1 MSLTRSILLS
11 LVGLLSFSIFAKTQD
26 ILIKNATVITSTDL
40 GVLEETDVLIQNG
53 TISLVSNNI
62 DIDTFGTGTTVIEA
76 NGRAL
81 TAGLLAPVTNLG
93 LIEIELEAET
103 RDDRT
108 DHFSA
113 GFSISSAFNPSST
126 LIPYNRAS
134 GITSAIVFPS
144 SGRGDIFS
152 GLGSVFKTHGDI
164 DTQSISTDIAMIMQ
178 MGGNTDSRASNFL
191 ELEDAF
197 LKAKQFKKS
206 RNIIQRGGF
215 FDSGEYSERDLEALL
230 SLIEERKPLI
240 VKTNRASDMLRMIEF
255 AKVHEIKIIFHG
267 AKEAW
272 RIADRLAEEK
282 IPVII
287 DPMDNIPSSFDS
299 IGARIDGA
307 SILTESGVSVL
318 IGITNAHNSFLSRQ
332 GAGNAVANG
341 MDQYEA
347 MKALTINVAKA
358 FGLADSIGSIEIGK
372 SADLVLWDGDPL
384 EVMTFA
390 DIVIVDG
397 RIMSGM
403 TRSKRLRD
411 RYLEIIGLN

>member
-1 MSLTRSILLS
+1 MKLIKLIFLVAIGISSLS
-11 LVGLLSFSIFAKTQD
+11 VFAEKED
-26 ILIKNATVITSTDL
+26 ILIKNATVITSSDQ
-40 GVLEETDVLIQNG
+40 GVLNETDVLIKEG
-53 TISLVSNNI
+53 IITSIGKNI
-62 DIDTFGTGTTVIEA
+62 DSEEA
-76 NGRAL
+76 LIINAEGRIL

-113 GFSISSAFNPSST
+113 GFSISSAFNSSST
-126 LIPYNRAS
+126 LIPYNRTS

-144 SGRGDIFS
+144 SGRGEVFS
-152 GLGSVFKTHGDI
+152 GLGSVFKTHGNI
-164 DTQSISTDIAMIMQ
+164 DTHPISTDIAMVMQ
-178 MGGNTDSRASNFL
+178 MGGNSDSRASIFL

-206 RNIIQRGGF
+206 KNMIQRGGF

-230 SLIEERKPLI
+230 DLIEERKPLI
-240 VKTNRASDMLRMIEF
+240 VKINRASDMLRMIEF
-255 AKVHEIKIIFHG
+255 SKVHEINIIFHG

-272 RIADRLAEEK
+272 RIADRLAKEK

-307 SILTESGVSVL
+307 SILTESGVNVL
-318 IGITNAHNSFLSRQ
+318 IGIADAHNSFLSRQ

-347 MKALTINVAKA
+347 MKALTINIAKA

-372 SADLVLWDGDPL
+372 NADLVLWDGDPL
-384 EVMTFA
+384 EVSTFSDA
-390 DIVIVDG
+390 VIIDG
-397 RIMSGM
+397 KIMSNM

-411 RYLEIIGLN
+411 RYLKIIGLD

>member
-1 MSLTRSILLS
+1 MSLLRSIILS
-11 LVGLLSFSIFAKTQD
+11 FFTLFSFSIFAKSPD
-26 ILIKNATVITSTDL
+26 ILIKNATVITSTEI
-40 GVLEETDVLIQNG
+40 GVLDETDVLIQNG
-53 TISLVSNNI
+53 KISLIGENINNDEAMI
-62 DIDTFGTGTTVIEA
+62 IEA
-76 NGRAL
+76 NGRVL
-81 TAGLLAPVTNLG
+81 TPGLIAPATNLG

-152 GLGSVFKTHGDI
+152 GLGSAFKTHGEI
-164 DTQSISTDIAMIMQ
+164 DTKSIATDIAMVMQ
-178 MGGNTDSRASNFL
+178 MGGNRDSRASNFL

-197 LKAKQFKKS
+197 IKAKEFKKS
-206 RNIIQRGGF
+206 RGMIQRGGF
-215 FDSGEYSERDLEALL
+215 FDTGEYSERDLEALL
-230 SLIEERKPLI
+230 GLMEQGKPLI

-255 AKVHEIKIIFHG
+255 SEKYDLDIIFHG

-272 RIADRLAEEK
+272 RITDQLVEAN

-299 IGARIDGA
+299 IGARIDAA
-307 SILTESGVSVL
+307 SILTESGVTVL
-318 IGITNAHNSFLSRQ
+318 IGIADAHNSFLSRQ

-341 MDQYEA
+341 MDHYEA
-347 MKALTINVAKA
+347 IKALTINIADA
-358 FGLADSIGSIEIGK
+358 FGLDDLIGSIEASMLPIK
-372 SADLVLWDGDPL
+372 SSNPNASAIL
-384 EVMTFA
+384 
-390 DIVIVDG
+390 IVSAFIA
-397 RIMSGM
+397 S
-403 TRSKRLRD
+403 
-411 RYLEIIGLN
+411 

>member
-1 MSLTRSILLS
+1 MSFLRSIILS
-11 LVGLLSFSIFAKTQD
+11 FIILFPFSIFAKSPD
-26 ILIKNATVITSTDL
+26 ILIKNATVVTSTEI
-40 GVLEETDVLIQNG
+40 GVLDETDVLIQNG
-53 TISLVSNNI
+53 KISLIGQNINNDEAMI
-62 DIDTFGTGTTVIEA
+62 IEA
-76 NGRAL
+76 KGRVL
-81 TAGLLAPVTNLG
+81 TPGLISPVTNLG

-152 GLGSVFKTHGDI
+152 GLGSAFKTHGEI
-164 DTQSISTDIAMIMQ
+164 DTKSIATDIAMVMQ
-178 MGGNTDSRASNFL
+178 MGGNRDSRASNFL

-197 LKAKQFKKS
+197 IKAKEFKKS
-206 RNIIQRGGF
+206 RGMIQRGGF
-215 FDSGEYSERDLEALL
+215 FDTGEYSERDLEALL
-230 SLIEERKPLI
+230 GLMEEGKPLI

-255 AKVHEIKIIFHG
+255 SQKYDLNIIFHG

-272 RIADRLAEEK
+272 RITDQLVEAN

-299 IGARIDGA
+299 IGARIDAA
-307 SILTESGVSVL
+307 SILTESGVTVL
-318 IGITNAHNSFLSRQ
+318 IGIADAHNSFLSRQ

-341 MDQYEA
+341 MDHYEA
-347 MKALTINVAKA
+347 IKALTINIADA

-372 SADLVLWDGDPL
+372 NADLVLWDGDPL

-390 DIVIVDG
+390 DMVIIDG
-397 RIMSGM
+397 NITSGM

-411 RYLEIIGLN
+411 RYLEVIGLN

>member
-1 MSLTRSILLS
+1 MIYFRSILLS
-11 LVGLLSFSIFAKTQD
+11 LIGLLSFSIFAETQD
-26 ILIKNATVITSTDL
+26 ILIKNAKVITSSEL
-40 GVLEETDVLIQNG
+40 GVLDQTDILIQNG
-53 TISLVSNNI
+53 KISLIDKNINNNDAI
-62 DIDTFGTGTTVIEA
+62 IIEA
-76 NGRAL
+76 NGRIV

-152 GLGSVFKTHGDI
+152 GLGSVFKTHGEI
-164 DTQSISTDIAMIMQ
+164 NTKSVATDIAMVMQ
-178 MGGNTDSRASNFL
+178 MGGNRDSRASNFL

-206 RNIIQRGGF
+206 RGMIERGGF
-215 FDSGEYSERDLEALL
+215 FDTGEYSRRDLEALL
-230 SLIEERKPLI
+230 GLMEEGKPLI
-240 VKTNRASDMLRMIEF
+240 IKTNRASDMLRMIEF
-255 AKVHEIKIIFHG
+255 SKEYELNIIFHG

-272 RIADRLAEEK
+272 RITDQLVEAN

-299 IGARIDGA
+299 IGARIDTA
-307 SILTESGVSVL
+307 SLLTESGVNVL
-318 IGITNAHNSFLSRQ
+318 IGIADAHNSFLSRQ
-332 GAGNAVANG
+332 AAGNAVANG

-347 MKALTINVAKA
+347 IKALTINIADA
-358 FGLADSIGSIEIGK
+358 FGLDDSIGSIEIGK
-372 SADLVLWDGDPL
+372 NADVVLWDGDPL

-390 DIVIVDG
+390 DVVIIDG
-397 RIMSGM
+397 KITSEM

-411 RYLEIIGLN
+411 RYLEVIGLK